1 MPNQSKS
8 QRDYKDFFFR
18 RRYDHFLRYRLLQ
31 ANEIETYEA
40 AKELGFQLKM
50 ADVEKGMSDNSRKKK
65 NKKHRRKRI
74 SLITSRVLSW
84 LKSIVGKNTNNP
96 VSTKKRSSKKRKKK
110 NKSR

>member
-50 ADVEKGMSDNSRKKK
+50 ADVEKGM
-65 NKKHRRKRI
+65 
-74 SLITSRVLSW
+74 
-84 LKSIVGKNTNNP
+84 NTDC
-96 VSTKKRSSKKRKKK
+96 SAK
-110 NKSR
+110 